1 MGFSPP
7 SLFPRPSGAIVR
19 LVRPPNVAGW
29 LFVAFVAVAAEAA
42 VRLLDLHDS
51 VPTPSATLR
60 ALGAEVRSGELPAEL
75 ATTLESYVV
84 GFGLAAVL
92 GVGLGAALGASRLL
106 RDASSVTVEFLRPIP
121 GIAIIPVAMLAFG
134 LGEPMRRFVIAY
146 AALWPILVYTA
157 AAVRGTD
164 SRLHDVAR
172 TNGVDGSSRLVRVS
186 LPAALPGIAT
196 GIRVSASIALL
207 VAVTVEFVTGTDG
220 LGAYMQQQQLA
231 FRLPELYAA
240 LVVVGL
246 LGYAV
251 NIGLRA
257 LERRAVPWSGEQ
269 RAALM

>member
-1 MGFSPP
+1 M
-7 SLFPRPSGAIVR
+7 R
-19 LVRPPNVAGW
+19 LVRRPNVAGW

-60 ALGAEVRSGELPAEL
+60 ALGDEVRSGALPAEL

-84 GFGLAAVL
+84 GFGLAVVL
-92 GVGLGAALGASRLL
+92 GVGLGVALGASRLL

-121 GIAIIPVAMLAFG
+121 GVAIIPLAMLAFG

-146 AALWPILVYTA
+146 AALWPILVHTA
-157 AAVRGTD
+157 AAVRGID

-172 TNGVDGSSRLVRVS
+172 TNGVAGSSGLVRVS
-186 LPAALPGIAT
+186 LPAAIPGIAT

-231 FRLPELYAA
+231 LYSAQVTLLRVQAERLVQRVNLHLA
-240 LVVVGL
+240 LGGSFDRYPAPLVGT
-246 LGYAV
+246 A
-251 NIGLRA
+251 
-257 LERRAVPWSGEQ
+257 P
-269 RAALM
+269 